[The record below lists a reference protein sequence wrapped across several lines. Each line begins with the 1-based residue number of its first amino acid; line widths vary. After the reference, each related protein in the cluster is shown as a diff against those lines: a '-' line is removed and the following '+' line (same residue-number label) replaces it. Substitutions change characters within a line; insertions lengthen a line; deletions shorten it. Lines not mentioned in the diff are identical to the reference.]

1 MRKLVFNGLT
11 AVLLGLLGCSGS
23 DSPTEPGTAPPG
35 NWVGTITGEHAALHL
50 DGTCA
55 LTMNLDPAFNG
66 QWRVDCPGG
75 GSRGEVLSRPLRQPS
90 GIMALTTIDPASTCP
105 WTASAAT
112 AGSTIDGQFQV
123 TDCST
128 HAVIG
133 SGTIQ
138 LRRQ

>member
-1 MRKLVFNGLT
+1 MRKLVFIGLT
-11 AVLLGLLGCSGS
+11 GVLLGLLGCSGS
-23 DSPTEPGTAPPG
+23 DSPTEPGSTAPPG
-35 NWVGTITGEHAALHL
+35 NWAGTITGKHEALHL
-50 DGTCA
+50 DGSCA
-55 LTMNLDPAFNG
+55 MTMNLDPAFNG

-75 GSRGEVLSRPLRQPS
+75 GGRGEVLSVLS
-90 GIMALTTIDPASTCP
+90 NNVVIMALTTIDPASPCP